1 MSDAKQNSSKG
12 SSATDLERHEQTIV
26 VGLAGQPNVGKS
38 TIFNLL
44 TGLSQHVGNWPGKTV
59 ERKEGTL
66 AHQDI
71 NLRLVDLP
79 GTYSL
84 TANSEEERITRD
96 FILHERPDVI
106 VMIADA
112 SALERNLYLLAELL
126 VLPVPVVLGVNMMDV
141 AEAQGIHIQPHVLEA
156 ALGLPVIA
164 LVAARNQGVS
174 ELITAAERLAREPAG
189 FKPTRPE
196 IAEPHREVLAQV
208 RKLLGKHVPAPY
220 HEDWVALKLLEGD
233 MEITEKTHSWLPD
246 ADWSSVAALLKEHED
261 AVLDIA
267 SGRYEWIARM
277 VRAAVT
283 HPRLGQISVTD
294 RLDRFAVHPFWG
306 LLLLLAMFGLVFW
319 LTFTVATPI
328 QHWLDV
334 YVIERLQAWLATGLV
349 DAPSWLADLLV
360 NGVLGGVGVVV
371 TFVPILAVFFTALA
385 LLEDTGYLARAAYVM
400 DRFMHFLGLHGKSF
414 LPLFLG
420 FGCNVPAIMGARVI
434 GSQSGRLLT
443 ILLAPLV
450 PCSARL
456 LILALLTPV
465 FFGNQALM
473 VSWGLVSLNILVL
486 AIVGI
491 TLNHTVFRGQH
502 AAFIMEMPLYHLPNL
517 RSIGHFVWNNIW
529 SFLRKAGT
537 IILLVS
543 VVVWALSNFPGSDIE
558 QSYLARFGQSLTP
571 IGQLMGMDWRLIVA
585 LLSSFIA
592 KENAIAT
599 LGILYGAGEE
609 GRGLAETM
617 AAVVSPAT
625 ALSFL
630 AVTMLF
636 IPCAATVAVMYKETR
651 SWRWT
656 LFDVTL
662 LLVIALTVGVIIYQA
677 AHWLGIGVSGA

>member
-1 MSDAKQNSSKG
+1 MSNASQKMSERPSVIDSKPSKQG
-12 SSATDLERHEQTIV
+12 MLI
-26 VGLAGQPNVGKS
+26 GLAGQPNVGK
-38 TIFNLL
+38 TTVFNLL

-59 ERKEGTL
+59 EHKEGTFFHNGTQL
-66 AHQDI
+66 HI
-71 NLRLVDLP
+71 VDLP

-84 TANSEEERITRD
+84 TANSPEERVARE

-126 VLPVPVVLGVNMMDV
+126 VLPVPVVLGLNMMDV
-141 AEAQGIHIQPHVLEA
+141 AEAEGIHIEPHVLEA
-156 ALGLPVIA
+156 ALGLPVIP

-174 ELITAAERLAREPAG
+174 ELITAAEGLAREPTR
-189 FKPTRPE
+189 FQPVRPE
-196 IAEPHREVLAQV
+196 IAAPHREVLAQV
-208 RKLLGKHVPAPY
+208 HALLNNHVPEPY
-220 HEDWVALKLLEGD
+220 CADWVALKLLEGD
-233 MEITEKTHSWLPD
+233 AELTEKVHPWLPED
-246 ADWSSVAALLKEHED
+246 AWLSIAALLKEHED

-267 SGRYEWIARM
+267 SGRYEWIERM

-294 RLDRFAVHPFWG
+294 HLDRFAVHPFWG
-306 LLLLLAMFGLVFW
+306 LLLLLAVFGFVFW
-319 LTFTVATPI
+319 ITFTIATPI

-334 YVIERLQAWLATGLV
+334 YVVEGLQAWLATALTE
-349 DAPSWLADLLV
+349 APSWLADLLV
-360 NGVLGGVGVVV
+360 HGVLGGVGVVV

-385 LLEDTGYLARAAYVM
+385 FLEDTGYLARAAYMM

-434 GSQSGRLLT
+434 DSQSGRLLT

-456 LILALLTPV
+456 MVLALLTPI
-465 FFGNQALM
+465 FFGKQAIW
-473 VSWGLVSLNILVL
+473 VSWSLVCLNMLVL
-486 AIVGI
+486 AVVGI
-491 TLNHTVFRGQH
+491 TLNRTLFRGQH
-502 AAFIMEMPLYHLPNL
+502 TAFIMELPLYHLPGL
-517 RSIGHFVWNNIW
+517 RSVGLFVWNNIW

-543 VVVWALSNFPGSDIE
+543 IIVWVLSSFPGADVE
-558 QSYLARFGQSLTP
+558 QSYLARFGQSMAP
-571 IGQLMGMDWRLIVA
+571 VGELMGMDWRMIVA

-599 LGILYGAGEE
+599 LGVLYGAGEE
-609 GRGLAETM
+609 GRGFAETIS
-617 AAVVSPAT
+617 AVVSPAT

-630 AVTMLF
+630 TVTMLF
-636 IPCAATVAVMYKETR
+636 IPCAATVAVMYQETR

-656 LFDVTL
+656 LFDVAL
-662 LLVIALTVGVIIYQA
+662 LLVIALLAGVMVYQGA
-677 AHWLGIGVSGA
+677 NCLGLGVSSA

>member
-1 MSDAKQNSSKG
+1 MSDAKENNSKG
-12 SSATDLERHEQTIV
+12 SSATDLERHEKTIV

-59 ERKEGTL
+59 ERKEGKL
-66 AHQDI
+66 VHQDK

-96 FILHERPDVI
+96 FILHEPPDVI

-126 VLPVPVVLGVNMMDV
+126 VLPAPVVLGVNMMDV
-141 AEAQGIHIQPHVLEA
+141 AEAQGIHIEPHVLEA
-156 ALGLPVIA
+156 ALGLPVIT

-174 ELITAAERLAREPAG
+174 ELIAAAERLAREPAG
-189 FKPTRPE
+189 FKPTRPK

-208 RKLLGKHVPAPY
+208 RKLLGQHVPAPY
-220 HEDWVALKLLEGD
+220 REDWVALKLLEGD
-233 MEITEKTHSWLPD
+233 MEITEKARSWLPD
-246 ADWSSVAALLKEHED
+246 ADWSSVVALLKEHED

-334 YVIERLQAWLATGLV
+334 YVIERLQAWLASGLG

-360 NGVLGGVGVVV
+360 NGVLGGVGIVV

-443 ILLAPLV
+443 ILLVPLV

-543 VVVWALSNFPGSDIE
+543 VVVWALSSFPGADIE
-558 QSYLARFGQSLTP
+558 QSYLARIGQSLKP
-571 IGQLMGMDWRLIVA
+571 IGELMGMDWRMIAA

-609 GRGLAETM
+609 GKGLAETM

-630 AVTMLF
+630 VVMMLF

-662 LLVIALTVGVIIYQA
+662 LLVIALTVGVVIYQA